1 MPNLPQWQPRL
12 RILVHLDPKLSM
24 FEQMETIKEKIEIAL
39 NGMRPF
45 LQADGGDV
53 ELVDITDEM
62 EVQLRLIGNCS
73 SCSMSSMTM
82 KAGIE
87 SGIRNAIPE
96 ISRVVAVE

>member
-1 MPNLPQWQPRL
+1 MDMLNRTEL
-12 RILVHLDPKLSM
+12 
-24 FEQMETIKEKIEIAL
+24 EQKIEIAL
-39 NGMRPF
+39 NSMRPF

-62 EVQLRLIGNCS
+62 EVQLRLLGNCS

-87 SGIRNAIPE
+87 NGLKSAIPQ
-96 ISRVVAVE
+96 ITKVTAVV

>member
-1 MPNLPQWQPRL
+1 MNQEL
-12 RILVHLDPKLSM
+12 
-24 FEQMETIKEKIEIAL
+24 EEKVEIAL

-53 ELVDITDEM
+53 ELVEITDDM
-62 EVQLRLIGNCS
+62 EVKLRLVGNCS

-87 SGIRNAIPE
+87 NGIRNALPQIT
-96 ISRVVAVE
+96 RVTAVE

>member
-1 MPNLPQWQPRL
+1 MNQEL
-12 RILVHLDPKLSM
+12 I
-24 FEQMETIKEKIEIAL
+24 EKVEIAL

-53 ELVDITDEM
+53 ELVEITDEL
-62 EVQLRLIGNCS
+62 EVRLRLVGNCS

-87 SGIRNAIPE
+87 NGIRNAIPQ
-96 ISRVVAVE
+96 ITRVTAVE